1 MINKALRLIRQYHQK
16 SQSELAIELS
26 ITKEQLISIENG
38 KSPVNGDL
46 LQRYSDLFDIPVSSL
61 VFFSESIRREGKHTK
76 KIRNSLAGKV
86 LNVLEWMS
94 EKNEKKK
101 IQA

>member
-26 ITKEQLISIENG
+26 ITKEQLISIESG
-38 KSPVNGDL
+38 KSPVNGEL

-61 VFFSESIRREGKHTK
+61 VFFSESIGREGKHTK
-76 KIRNSLAGKV
+76 KIRNSLVARFSMY
-86 LNVLEWMS
+86 LNG
-94 EKNEKKK
+94 
-101 IQA
+101 